1 MKRFAYGM
9 IAGVVAFVAG
19 LLAGYSALTIGWPSS
34 LPAPAIGRLIHVD
47 EKLRFL
53 RDRPELD
60 PRILAVGSS
69 IAWRQLDGLA
79 FGAAAGGRARFFN
92 GATAFLKI
100 HQTAD
105 LLDFYLAHFRHVDT
119 VLILTN
125 QEDFS
130 DCTTL
135 PAAMLDHG
143 AAAEYAF
150 GDWPSVY
157 FYFRYFSPQRYLR
170 AASSLVRRRRPLV
183 GDLYLDAY
191 GSGPVMVPASK
202 ERGLRYR
209 PVDPDPACTD
219 DLIALS
225 HRLTARKLRLVVVF
239 PPIHPDYRK
248 AYPETVAWTERTVAR
263 LTAETA
269 ADKTLIVPLYDDP
282 RFAAEDF
289 YDAYHLQWPGAQR
302 LSAIVAAIM
311 AQPGTR
317 KPAADGDSAVPIAEA
332 AGDQS
337 PQNKTSPHGT
347 P

>member
-1 MKRFAYGM
+1 M

-19 LLAGYSALTIGWPSS
+19 LLAGYSALAIGWPSS
-34 LPAPAIGRLIHVD
+34 LPAPAIGRLVHID

-60 PRILAVGSS
+60 PQILAVGSS
-69 IAWRQLDGLA
+69 ITWRQLDGRA
-79 FGAAAGGRARFFN
+79 FGDAAGGGRRFFN
-92 GATAFLKI
+92 GATGFLKI

-135 PAAMLDHG
+135 PAAMLDHR

-170 AASSLVRRRRPLV
+170 TASSLAHRRRPLV

-202 ERGLRYR
+202 ERGLRYK
-209 PVDPDPACTD
+209 PVDPDPACTA

-225 HRLTARKLRLVVVF
+225 HRLTARNLRLVVVF
-239 PPIHPDYRK
+239 PPIHPDYRR
-248 AYPETVAWTERTVAR
+248 AYPEAIAWTERTVTRVA
-263 LTAETA
+263 AATA
-269 ADKTLIVPLYDDP
+269 ADKTLVVPLYDDR
-282 RFAAEDF
+282 RFDAKDF
-289 YDAYHLQWPGAQR
+289 YDAYHLQWPAARR
-302 LSAIVAAIM
+302 LSTIVAAAM
-311 AQPGTR
+311 AQTGAR
-317 KPAADGDSAVPIAEA
+317 KPVAGGDRVVPIAEA
-332 AGDQS
+332 AGGRPRQDEK
-337 PQNKTSPHGT
+337 PPLGT
-347 P
+347 H